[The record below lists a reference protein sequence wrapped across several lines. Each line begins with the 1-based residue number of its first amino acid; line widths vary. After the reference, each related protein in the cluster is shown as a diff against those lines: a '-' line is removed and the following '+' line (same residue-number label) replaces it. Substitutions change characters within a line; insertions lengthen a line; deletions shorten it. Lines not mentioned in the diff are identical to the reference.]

1 MQFMS
6 NGQHISKKYNRV
18 FRGNLGFSSHN
29 AFKKISLSRRDDLI
43 SLCYL
48 LTYLLDGQPA
58 WQQGLSEYSLDDL
71 YSITA
76 GIKLAMSPRRLC
88 IGNSRKLLPF
98 VEVVFGYKFKET
110 PDYAKL
116 QFLLKKVLLADEK
129 TPDLVFDWSKNPT
142 RFV

>member
-1 MQFMS
+1 MS
-6 NGQHISKKYNRV
+6 NGKHISKKYNRV

-48 LTYLLDGQPA
+48 LTYLLDGEPA
-58 WQQGLSEYSLDDL
+58 WQQGLSEYSMNDL

-76 GIKLAMSPRRLC
+76 GVKLAMTAKKLC
-88 IGNSRKLLPF
+88 IGNSRKLLSF
-98 VEVVFGYKFKET
+98 VEEVFGYKFNEK

-129 TPDLVFDWSKNPT
+129 TPDLVFDWSEDPT
-142 RFV
+142 RFI